1 MNKPQK
7 KLVALLLVAC
17 VVFSS
22 CGMSTSFESTPTAD
36 SVGSV
41 SGESDNV
48 ETEIRTDE
56 IETDD
61 RVERFK
67 DLDDPSLHVY
77 AEDAVYSTLEEDLS
91 SDDYVIE
98 DVQSIYI
105 SKEYLEEIEYN
116 SQENSY
122 FGFKLSEVEKQFKG
136 KKYIYTVN
144 DEGQTTVEE
153 LVPDDGMFFEVVK
166 NLAIGT
172 GVILVCVTVSVVSGV
187 LAAKGVPGAEK
198 VSLMFARAAGK
209 ATKYALTAAVGGGI
223 ISALVTGLKTG
234 DMSKAKKAA
243 ILKASQGFKWGAIVG
258 ATVGLISRA
267 PTSEKLMAKALNKIR
282 EPMESEAY
290 AKTKFPDAEEQVA
303 YLNKVRVSPTTPGST
318 RPDLVNP
325 LGDGVSEAIE
335 VKNYDLL
342 NRNCVN
348 SLKSELKRQVSE
360 RVHNLPDGFKQRIA
374 LDVGGRGYTSEF
386 VEKIKSEIKEFL
398 NPVYENIPIT
408 ILA

>member
-61 RVERFK
+61 RVERFT
-67 DLDDPSLHVY
+67 DLEDPSLHVY
-77 AEDAVYSTLEEDLS
+77 AEDAIYSTLEENLS

-98 DVQSIYI
+98 DVQSVYI
-105 SKEYLEEIEYN
+105 SKEYLEELEYN
-116 SQENSY
+116 SLENEY
-122 FGFKLSEVEKQFKG
+122 FGYKLSDIEKQFEG
-136 KKYIYTVN
+136 KKYIFTVG

-153 LVPDDGMFFEVVK
+153 LVPNDGTFFEVVK

-187 LAAKGVPGAEK
+187 LGAKGVPGAKK

-209 ATKYALTAAVGGGI
+209 ATKYALTAAAGGGV

-234 DMSKAKKAA
+234 NIAKAKKDA

-258 ATVGLISRA
+258 AAVGLFSKGK
-267 PTSEKLMAKALNKIR
+267 TSEKLMAKALNKIR

-290 AKTKFPDAEEQVA
+290 AKTKFPNAEEQVA
-303 YLNKVRVSPTTPGST
+303 YLNKERVSLTTPGST

-325 LGDGVSEAIE
+325 LGNGVSEAIE
-335 VKNYDLL
+335 VKNYDLM
-342 NRNCVN
+342 NKNNVN
-348 SLKSELKRQVSE
+348 SLKTELKRRSPTDSQGQDVYSQV
-360 RVHNLPDGFKQRIA
+360 L
-374 LDVGGRGYTSEF
+374 
-386 VEKIKSEIKEFL
+386 
-398 NPVYENIPIT
+398 
-408 ILA
+408 